1 MSQDKQMLEELRRIR
16 EAVEPKPPEKPPKP
30 PKPKNLLEE
39 FKFFLKEY
47 KVMGLAVAFIMGLY
61 LGALVAALATDLIM
75 PIVGIF
81 TPGVQWD
88 QIAFYIGTS
97 KFAIGHFVGQLI
109 TFLIIAFVIFLIV
122 KLTKRIG
129 IE

>member
-1 MSQDKQMLEELRRIR
+1 MSQDKQILEELRRIR
-16 EAVEPKPPEKPPKP
+16 EAVEFKPPKP
-30 PKPKNLLEE
+30 PAKPKNLLDE
-39 FKFFLKEY
+39 FKLFLKQY

-81 TPGVQWD
+81 TPGVQWN
-88 QIAFYIGTS
+88 QLVFTINGS
-97 KFAIGHFVGQLI
+97 QFAYGHFIGQLI
-109 TFLIIAFVIFLIV
+109 TFLIIAFVIFIIV
-122 KLTKRIG
+122 KLATRIG

>member
-16 EAVEPKPPEKPPKP
+16 EAVERKPPEKP

-81 TPGVQWD
+81 TPGIQWD

-97 KFAIGHFVGQLI
+97 KFAIGHFIGQLI

>member
-1 MSQDKQMLEELRRIR
+1 MSQDKQILEELRRIR
-16 EAVEPKPPEKPPKP
+16 EAVEPKPPTPPP
-30 PKPKNLLEE
+30 QPKNLLDE
-39 FKFFLKEY
+39 FKLFLKQY

-61 LGALVAALATDLIM
+61 LGALVQALATDLIM

-81 TPGVQWD
+81 TPGVQWNELFF
-88 QIAFYIGTS
+88 QIGGSQFLY
-97 KFAIGHFVGQLI
+97 GHFLGQLI